1 MARNAM
7 LVAIMGMVALAPTL
21 ADEDIDSPAAAP
33 DGITFRAV
41 DTDDGPRV
49 QIEVGGL
56 VMQSEQLTI
65 LHEAQPATEV
75 TTAEERVEMRY
86 TTSGGGGVMR
96 AKVISTR
103 LQSGLLDYSE
113 SSRYAPDVQ
122 EFFQS
127 LFD

>member
-1 MARNAM
+1 MARNA
-7 LVAIMGMVALAPTL
+7 LVVAIVGMVALATTL
-21 ADEDIDSPAAAP
+21 ADEDVDPPAAAP

-41 DTDDGPRV
+41 ETDDGPRV
-49 QIEVGGL
+49 QIELGGL
-56 VMQSEQLTI
+56 VMQTEQLTI
-65 LHEAQPATEV
+65 LHEAQPV
-75 TTAEERVEMRY
+75 TDVTAAEERVEMRY

-122 EFFQS
+122 ELFQS
-127 LFD
+127 LLD